1 MKKALILFLAL
12 AVLFALAGC
21 GGNGEDLEEKVSGV
35 VDNIEDGLNDLE
47 DQLNDLDDKLNGTS
61 DEEPETEATEAPTTE
76 PEQAPSD
83 GASPSDGDIRPEIKE
98 AIDSYEAFFNEY
110 ADFMESYDASDISA
124 LTEYLSMLEQYTETE
139 QKLDDME
146 DEDLTDAELQYYT
159 QATLRIEQRL
169 LEVTG

>member
-1 MKKALILFLAL
+1 MNKVWIGALMLAL
-12 AVLFALAGC
+12 ALLLAGC
-21 GGNGEDLEEKVSGV
+21 GGNGKDLEEKVSGV

-47 DQLNDLDDKLNGTS
+47 GQLNDLDDKLNGVS
-61 DEEPETEATEAPTTE
+61 DEEPEAEAAEAPTPE

-110 ADFMESYDASDISA
+110 ADFMESYDTSDVSA
-124 LTEYLSMLEQYTETE
+124 LAEYLSMLEQYTETM

-146 DEDLTDAELQYYT
+146 DADLNDAELTYYT
-159 QATLRIEQRL
+159 QAMLRIDQRL
-169 LEVTG
+169 LEVAG